1 MSLRINLLKGASV
14 LTLSQALVAACTFL
28 RNIIIARHID
38 AENFGVATTFALTIS
53 LVEMTSNLAL
63 DRVLVQDSDGDSD
76 DMLGS
81 AHFLQFIKGLLIA
94 LVLFAIAYPV
104 ALLFG
109 LGDKVWAFQLLAVV
123 PVLHGLMN
131 FDYVV
136 RQRNLDFIPTAVYDA
151 VPQLLILIAAFVA
164 SLLFEDYRVMLAV
177 ILLQAVMQVLLSH
190 ILARRPYRWA
200 LRWPLAKRKL
210 TFGWPLLVNG
220 FLLFGI
226 FQGDRVIIG
235 SLYSMETLG
244 WYSVAFSLCMLPT
257 LIFAKL
263 SASLLMP
270 VLSRSRDNAA
280 LFYRCGEFALI
291 SCVSF
296 AVLMVVFFGIGG
308 HGLVLLS
315 FGEQYLQAATVITW
329 LAVMQALRVVRIAP
343 SIIANSQ
350 AHTKNAMIANIF
362 RCVSLAFAVTL
373 ALDGAPVAWIA
384 ATGIVGEMI
393 ALSVSVFLVQM
404 GSGKTVFVRS
414 LVQLML
420 LAGALCYV
428 AVALVPKLL
437 PEPGSSVTFGLLQL
451 AVAGIAALLAA
462 LLLALTQ
469 ASVRHELIKVL
480 RDRRVSR
487 GYRSDFESNQ
497 GT

>member
-1 MSLRINLLKGASV
+1 MRINLLKGASV

-63 DRVLVQDSDGDSD
+63 DRVLVQDRDGDSD

-131 FDYVV
+131 FDFVV

-151 VPQLLILIAAFVA
+151 VPQIMILFVAFAA
-164 SLLFEDYRVMLAV
+164 SLLLEDYRVMLAV
-177 ILLQAVMQVLLSH
+177 ILLQATMQVLLSH

-200 LRWPLAKRKL
+200 LRWSLAKRKL
-210 TFGWPLLVNG
+210 EFGWPLLVNG

-270 VLSRSRDNAA
+270 ILSRSCDDAA

-296 AVLMVVFFGIGG
+296 AVLTVVFFGIGG

-362 RCVSLAFAVTL
+362 RCVSLGFAVKL
-373 ALDGAPVAWIA
+373 GLDGAPVAWVA
-384 ATGIVGEMI
+384 ATGIGGELI
-393 ALSVSVFLVQM
+393 ALSVSVSLVQI
-404 GSGKTVFVRS
+404 GPGKAVFVRS
-414 LVQLML
+414 LFQLML
-420 LAGALCYV
+420 LGGVLCYV
-428 AVALVPKLL
+428 AVALLSELL
-437 PEPGSSVTFGLLQL
+437 PKPDGSLTLALLQVV
-451 AVAGIAALLAA
+451 VAGITALLAA
-462 LLLALTQ
+462 LLLAITQ
-469 ASVRHELIKVL
+469 RSVRWELTKVMQN
-480 RDRRVSR
+480 RRSAGR
-487 GYRSDFESNQ
+487 FQGDLGSKQ